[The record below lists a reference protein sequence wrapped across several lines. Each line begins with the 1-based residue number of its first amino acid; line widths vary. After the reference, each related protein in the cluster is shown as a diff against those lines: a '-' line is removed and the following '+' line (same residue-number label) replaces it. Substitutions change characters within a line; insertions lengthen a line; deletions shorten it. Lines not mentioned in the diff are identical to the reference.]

1 MDKDH
6 AIDRLLRQAASSRG
20 NNDAADDCLSAE
32 LLAAW
37 TDGGLSDSER
47 SAAEAHAADCARCL
61 AVLAAIAETS
71 PAPHVSPRASWFS
84 IKWLIPAATAGV
96 AVIAW
101 VLVQQPTETPSA
113 VPVPQQ
119 EMADAQ
125 AKPSEAAARPA
136 REIPLTPQ
144 AANRSPA
151 VDNLEKKEAP
161 AAKAPLA
168 RQRSDESADK
178 QTAPARAP
186 APAPASSPV
195 APAPVAAPPATAGVA
210 AGTPPVVTEPRA
222 QATRDERRLAEQ
234 VQLRDAP
241 VVVVAPD
248 PSVRWRVAGTA
259 IERSIDGGR
268 NWQGQTVE
276 GAIGS
281 LAGASPSTTVCWLV
295 GRAGLVLLT
304 VDGQTWR
311 RIEFPVA
318 SVDLVAVAAQDART
332 ATATATDGRT
342 YRTVDAGRTWTLQE
356 NPADSF

>member
-1 MDKDH
+1 MDKDQ

-20 NNDAADDCLSAE
+20 NDDAADGCLSAE

-71 PAPHVSPRASWFS
+71 PAPQVAPRASWFS

-96 AVIAW
+96 AAIAF
-101 VLVQQPTETPSA
+101 VLVQQPAETPSA

-119 EMADAQ
+119 ELADAQ
-125 AKPSEAAARPA
+125 AKPSDAAAQSA
-136 REIPLTPQ
+136 REVPLTPQ
-144 AANRSPA
+144 AANRSRA

-168 RQRSDESADK
+168 RQRSDAQAEN
-178 QTAPARAP
+178 QTAPAARAP
-186 APAPASSPV
+186 APPPV

-222 QATRDERRLAEQ
+222 PATRDERRLAEQ

-248 PSVRWRVAGTA
+248 PNVRWRVAGTA

-276 GAIGS
+276 GAVGI

-332 ATATATDGRT
+332 ATVTATDGRN

-356 NPADSF
+356 NPADPF